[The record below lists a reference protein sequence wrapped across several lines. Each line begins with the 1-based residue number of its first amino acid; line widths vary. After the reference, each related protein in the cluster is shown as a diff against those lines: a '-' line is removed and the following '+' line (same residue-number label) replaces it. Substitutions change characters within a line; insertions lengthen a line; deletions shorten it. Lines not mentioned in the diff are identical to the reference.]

1 MKLSL
6 FIFILFLMTHTSS
19 NAGTL
24 INGVWSP
31 SGCGEKPEPPIVD
44 STSAVKFNHSID
56 AINEWQD
63 RSLEYNS
70 CLINEA
76 NADSQLITKTAND
89 VQTKIQKEIDRVITE
104 ADEARLNLGGK

>member
-1 MKLSL
+1 MQQSIL
-6 FIFILFLMTHTSS
+6 IFILFMFVTTSS
-19 NAGTL
+19 SAGTL
-24 INGVWSP
+24 INGAWSP

-44 STSAVKFNHSID
+44 SSSAEEFNRSID

-76 NADSQLITKTAND
+76 NADSALIVNTAND
-89 VQTKIQKEIDRVITE
+89 VQTRLKEEIDRVITE
-104 ADEARLNLGGK
+104 ADQVRLNLNGK